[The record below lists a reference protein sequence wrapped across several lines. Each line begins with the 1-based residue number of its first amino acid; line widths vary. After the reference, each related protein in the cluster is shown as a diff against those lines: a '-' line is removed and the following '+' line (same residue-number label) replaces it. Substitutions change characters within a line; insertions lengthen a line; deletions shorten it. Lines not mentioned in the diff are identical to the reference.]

1 MEVQKTALGA
11 EQSDDITADFCHYY
25 NMKKKTIIKPRS
37 QLTMSFLT
45 ESHFSFPFNLE
56 SRCLRLGYLKS
67 AQFIHSFNK
76 YALTAYHVL
85 ICFIG
90 LGHLAR

>member
-45 ESHFSFPFNLE
+45 ESLEGRVCNYYNLE
-56 SRCLRLGYLKS
+56 N
-67 AQFIHSFNK
+67 QM
-76 YALTAYHVL
+76 
-85 ICFIG
+85 
-90 LGHLAR
+90 